1 MPLIAMTREMGSL
14 GKDVAGAIAAKTDRK
29 VVYHEIIDPI
39 ADKMRLRKSYVERF
53 LDERTKDTDI
63 SVECDGGAARLQGLV
78 ATPDEARTGEEVAA
92 IVAGVKSVSNQV
104 QATLHAA
111 SRARREG

>member
-1 MPLIAMTREMGSL
+1 MR
-14 GKDVAGAIAAKTDRK
+14 AA
-29 VVYHEIIDPI
+29 
-39 ADKMRLRKSYVERF
+39 LRR
-53 LDERTKDTDI
+53 DERTRDTDI
-63 SVECDGGAARLQGLV
+63 SVECDAGAAMLLGVV
-78 ATPDEARTGEEVAA
+78 ATPQEARAAEEVAA